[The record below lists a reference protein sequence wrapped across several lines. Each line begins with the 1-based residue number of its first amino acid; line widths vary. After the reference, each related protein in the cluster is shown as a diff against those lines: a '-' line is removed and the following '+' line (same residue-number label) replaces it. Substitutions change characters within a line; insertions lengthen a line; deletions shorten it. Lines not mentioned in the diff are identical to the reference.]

1 MTCPVCQQ
9 EIESGSATCPRCGAQ
24 LVPTLSDAQRKGG
37 LRATIVLFVISLAV
51 MAVFMA
57 LILRWHEEQQRTLL
71 LEQQVAI
78 EAELDHDEAQIVEQ
92 EPVSPP
98 EVEQIPSE

>member
-9 EIESGSATCPRCGAQ
+9 EIESGSATCPRCGTQ

-37 LRATIVLFVISLAV
+37 LRVTIVLFVVSLVV

-57 LILRWHEEQQRTLL
+57 LILRWHEEQQRTML
-71 LEQQVAI
+71 LEQQVTI